1 MHRRTIASLSGI
13 LRMHHYYV
21 LKWLFGV
28 DIWRRDIN
36 PKNSPLYVVI
46 CLLKVDM
53 WRDIIRCGE
62 DWLCM
67 STEVVCCTV
76 SHHQKI
82 EQAGACELFWY
93 CRNRSI
99 VILDSLTSPDDPQCI
114 ALQWDTSTDP
124 DGSVLGDAIASFA
137 HQVRWGPHR
146 EAHQV
151 NVNVNTRG
159 IGRTCEMTRVIRS
172 GICRKL
178 DLTASWATHQSPML
192 KARDSD
198 KSLKVVND
206 LQMHL

>member
-1 MHRRTIASLSGI
+1 MTSSDAEKTGSAMHVIRGGLLHCGPSSESRTSRSYLGIAEIGQ
-13 LRMHHYYV
+13 
-21 LKWLFGV
+21 
-28 DIWRRDIN
+28 
-36 PKNSPLYVVI
+36 
-46 CLLKVDM
+46 LL
-53 WRDIIRCGE
+53 
-62 DWLCM
+62 
-67 STEVVCCTV
+67 
-76 SHHQKI
+76 
-82 EQAGACELFWY
+82 
-93 CRNRSI
+93 
-99 VILDSLTSPDDPQCI
+99 SLTHWPDLLTHN

-124 DGSVLGDAIASFA
+124 DGSVLGDAIAPFA

-146 EAHQV
+146 EAHHV